1 MGCINKTEIIKSD
14 NSYKSNPDENSR
26 LGIKEDNNN
35 NLHKSNSSKNADN
48 NNKNNNYNNNV
59 SSSNVTSNNNINNYK
74 NKDNTLNSLAS
85 NDYFN
90 NKYVVIGE
98 ISNQH
103 KAGEFKIQL
112 KSDPLEFRCMRK
124 LKKISLEKNNIDA
137 EDSFILEQINLLKKI
152 QHKHISKLY
161 ECITTPSCYFLIMDY
176 CKEGTL
182 DDKLK
187 WSIKYSES
195 QIKYLAFQ
203 LFEAIQYLNRN
214 KLIHT
219 DIKPINILIDE
230 IVKNENDEDLFNIK
244 LLNLDSYGENVE
256 VSNTSNVMMPYYIA
270 PEVIDNK
277 EKITSDIWSV
287 GVIIYQMF
295 YGEVPFNG
303 DNLKELYSNI
313 KSAKITQ
320 NSSSSSAL
328 RDLLN
333 LIFVKDYSKR
343 ITVEK
348 CLEHKWFKIGNKT
361 PADTGIL
368 KKNIIEEI
376 NTDTNFVKNDENNS
390 NSSGLSINKD
400 KSSMKEKT
408 SEENFRSSED
418 KNSDES
424 NHTKQAELKKKKK
437 IPPKTLILGGGRGRK
452 IKKKSKIS
460 PLIKYCILFIKYYIR
475 IYFQKDKEMN
485 KLNNIYLKYKIE
497 KNINIFVNY
506 INCKRIIS
514 FDSFYYNKNDSLNK
528 NLSKNIKEQINNKE
542 ELFKILIQNKKN
554 MIEMNLKTSYG
565 KLKKSSVD
573 EIKNI
578 FKESNSFNLYEI
590 KKYKQYFNEIEFEM
604 EKNKYKEIYL
614 FMDFYKLLINSIN
627 KLYAQYLNNN
637 ISTNVDS
644 NNTFNTMFG
653 FGNKSKESIKNE
665 FSKVNSDNIIS
676 DQSNNYIMS
685 IDIKEQEKNKDTI
698 NDNNNKD
705 NLLHNENNKNSEEG
719 GDAFQNHNFNNVN
732 NKDNKDNEKM
742 TDKNELKDKGVNEI
756 NKLNNNEMSESVNN
770 DKTENENINKL
781 DKSNNKNDNNDIN
794 NYNCNKVYE
803 DNYNNSDDDEFE
815 RRKNDVNRFD
825 PEKFLINIGFS

>member
-1 MGCINKTEIIKSD
+1 M
-14 NSYKSNPDENSR
+14 
-26 LGIKEDNNN
+26 
-35 NLHKSNSSKNADN
+35 
-48 NNKNNNYNNNV
+48 
-59 SSSNVTSNNNINNYK
+59 
-74 NKDNTLNSLAS
+74 
-85 NDYFN
+85 
-90 NKYVVIGE
+90 
-98 ISNQH
+98 
-103 KAGEFKIQL
+103 
-112 KSDPLEFRCMRK
+112 
-124 LKKISLEKNNIDA
+124 
-137 EDSFILEQINLLKKI
+137 
-152 QHKHISKLY
+152 
-161 ECITTPSCYFLIMDY
+161 
-176 CKEGTL
+176 
-182 DDKLK
+182 K

-244 LLNLDSYGENVE
+244 LLNLDSYGESIE
-256 VSNTSNVMMPYYIA
+256 VSNISNVMMPYYIA

-313 KSAKITQ
+313 KNAKITQ
-320 NSSSSSAL
+320 NTSSSSAL

-348 CLEHKWFKIGNKT
+348 CLEHRWFKIGNKT
-361 PADTGIL
+361 PTDTGIL

-376 NTDTNFVKNDENNS
+376 NTDTNFIKNEEKQS
-390 NSSGLSINKD
+390 NSSELSKKKE
-400 KSSMKEKT
+400 KSSMKEKS
-408 SEENFRSSED
+408 SEENFKSSED
-418 KNSDES
+418 KNSDDES
-424 NHTKQAELKKKKK
+424 KHSKPFEQKAKRK
-437 IPPKTLILGGGRGRK
+437 IPPRTLILGGVRSRK
-452 IKKKSKIS
+452 NKNKNKIS
-460 PLIKYCILFIKYYIR
+460 PLIKYSILFIKYYIR
-475 IYFQKDKEMN
+475 IYFQKDKEIN

-514 FDSFYYNKNDSLNK
+514 FDSFYYNQNDSLNK

-653 FGNKSKESIKNE
+653 FVNKSKESIKNE
-665 FSKVNSDNIIS
+665 CSKVNSDNIIS
-676 DQSNNYIMS
+676 DQSNNNILS
-685 IDIKEQEKNKDTI
+685 IDIIKEEQEKNKDTI
-698 NDNNNKD
+698 NDNNNK
-705 NLLHNENNKNSEEG
+705 NCEEG
-719 GDAFQNHNFNNVN
+719 REGNILQNHNVN
-732 NKDNKDNEKM
+732 NKDS
-742 TDKNELKDKGVNEI
+742 DKNELKDKSMNEI
-756 NKLNNNEMSESVNN
+756 SKLNKNEMSGNVNN
-770 DKTENENINKL
+770 DKNKNINKL
-781 DKSNNKNDNNDIN
+781 DKSINKSDNNDIN
-794 NYNCNKVYE
+794 NYNCNNVYE
-803 DNYNNSDDDEFE
+803 DNYNNSDEDEYE
-815 RRKNDVNRFD
+815 KRKNDVNRFD

>member
-14 NSYKSNPDENSR
+14 NSYKSTPDENSR
-26 LGIKEDNNN
+26 HSIKEDNNN
-35 NLHKSNSSKNADN
+35 NNMRKSNSLRNADDKN
-48 NNKNNNYNNNV
+48 NNNNNNNYNNNV

-74 NKDNTLNSLAS
+74 NKDNTINSLAS
-85 NDYFN
+85 NDYFS

-98 ISNQH
+98 ISNQQ

-137 EDSFILEQINLLKKI
+137 EDNFILEQINLLKKI

-161 ECITTPSCYFLIMDY
+161 ECITTPNCYYLIMDY

-203 LFEAIQYLNRN
+203 LFEAIQYLNKN

-244 LLNLDSYGENVE
+244 LLNLDSYGENIE
-256 VSNTSNVMMPYYIA
+256 VSNNSNIMMPYYIA

-320 NSSSSSAL
+320 NSSSSPAL

-333 LIFVKDYSKR
+333 LIFVKDYNKR

-348 CLEHKWFKIGNKT
+348 CLEHSWFKIGNKT
-361 PADTGIL
+361 PIDTGIL

-376 NTDTNFVKNDENNS
+376 NTDTNFIKNEENNS
-390 NSSGLSINKD
+390 NSSELRVNKD

-424 NHTKQAELKKKKK
+424 KHSKPVELKAKRKM
-437 IPPKTLILGGGRGRK
+437 PPRTLILGGGRGRK
-452 IKKKSKIS
+452 CKNKNKSKIS
-460 PLIKYCILFIKYYIR
+460 PLIKYSILFIKYYIR

-514 FDSFYYNKNDSLNK
+514 FDSFYYNQNDSLNK

-554 MIEMNLKTSYG
+554 MIESNLKTSYG

-644 NNTFNTMFG
+644 SNTFNTMFG

-665 FSKVNSDNIIS
+665 FSKVNSDNIIIS
-676 DQSNNYIMS
+676 DQSNNNIMS
-685 IDIKEQEKNKDTI
+685 IDIIKEEQEKNKDTI
-698 NDNNNKD
+698 NDND
-705 NLLHNENNKNSEEG
+705 NNNKNCEVNNTS
-719 GDAFQNHNFNNVN
+719 NVN
-732 NKDNKDNEKM
+732 KENKDNENI
-742 TDKNELKDKGVNEI
+742 TDKNELKGKSVNEI
-756 NKLNNNEMSESVNN
+756 SKLNNNEVSESVNN
-770 DKTENENINKL
+770 GKNENENINKL
-781 DKSNNKNDNNDIN
+781 DKLDKSNNKSDNCDIN
-794 NYNCNKVYE
+794 NYSCNNVCE
-803 DNYNNSDDDEFE
+803 DNNNNSDEDEFE
-815 RRKNDVNRFD
+815 KRKNDVNRFD

>member
-1 MGCINKTEIIKSD
+1 MR
-14 NSYKSNPDENSR
+14 KSNSLRN
-26 LGIKEDNNN
+26 EDNN
-35 NLHKSNSSKNADN
+35 D
-48 NNKNNNYNNNV
+48 KNNNNNNV
-59 SSSNVTSNNNINNYK
+59 SSSNVTSNNNNNNNNNININNYN
-74 NKDNTLNSLAS
+74 NKDNTLESLAS
-85 NDYFN
+85 NEYFN
-90 NKYVVIGE
+90 NKYIFIGE
-98 ISNQH
+98 INNHQ
-103 KAGEFKIQL
+103 KAWEFKIQL
-112 KSDPLEFRCMRK
+112 KSDPFEFRCMRK

-137 EDSFILEQINLLKKI
+137 EDTLILEQINLLKNI

-161 ECITTPSCYFLIMDY
+161 ESITTPSCYFLIMDY

-203 LFEAIQYLNRN
+203 LFEAIQYLNRQ

-244 LLNLDSYGENVE
+244 LLNLDSYGENIE
-256 VSNTSNVMMPYYIA
+256 VSNNSNVVMPYYIA
-270 PEVIDNK
+270 PEVIDHK

-333 LIFVKDYSKR
+333 LIFVKDYRKR

-348 CLEHKWFKIGNKT
+348 CLEHRWFKIGNKT
-361 PADTGIL
+361 PTDTGIL

-376 NTDTNFVKNDENNS
+376 NTDTNCIKNEENNS
-390 NSSGLSINKD
+390 NSSEINIKKERSSI
-400 KSSMKEKT
+400 KEKT

-424 NHTKQAELKKKKK
+424 KHNIKAVELRTKRK
-437 IPPKTLILGGGRGRK
+437 IYPRTLILGVARSQK
-452 IKKKSKIS
+452 YKNKSKIS
-460 PLIKYCILFIKYYIR
+460 PLIKYSIIFIKYYIR
-475 IYFQKDKEMN
+475 IYFQKDKEIN

-497 KNINIFVNY
+497 KNINIFINY

-514 FDSFYYNKNDSLNK
+514 FDSFYYNQNESLNK
-528 NLSKNIKEQINNKE
+528 NLSKNINEQINNKE
-542 ELFKILIQNKKN
+542 ELFKILIQNKKKL
-554 MIEMNLKTSYG
+554 IEMNLKTSYG

-573 EIKNI
+573 EIRNI

-614 FMDFYKLLINSIN
+614 FMDFYKLLINAIN

-644 NNTFNTMFG
+644 NNTFNTNLG
-653 FGNKSKESIKNE
+653 FGNKSKESIKNDC
-665 FSKVNSDNIIS
+665 SKVNSDNIIS
-676 DQSNNYIMS
+676 DQSNNNILS
-685 IDIKEQEKNKDTI
+685 IDIIKEEQEKNKDTI
-698 NDNNNKD
+698 NENNDNNND
-705 NLLHNENNKNSEEG
+705 SLLLNENKNNNIIKNCEEG
-719 GDAFQNHNFNNVN
+719 GEGDKLHNNNDNHVS
-732 NKDNKDNEKM
+732 
-742 TDKNELKDKGVNEI
+742 DKNELKDKSMNEI
-756 NKLNNNEMSESVNN
+756 SNLNNNEMSGIVNN
-770 DKTENENINKL
+770 DKNENINKL
-781 DKSNNKNDNNDIN
+781 DKSKNKNDNKDIN
-794 NYNCNKVYE
+794 NYNCNNVYE
-803 DNYNNSDDDEFE
+803 DNNNNSDEDEFE
-815 RRKNDVNRFD
+815 KRKNDVNRFD

>member
-1 MGCINKTEIIKSD
+1 
-14 NSYKSNPDENSR
+14 
-26 LGIKEDNNN
+26 
-35 NLHKSNSSKNADN
+35 
-48 NNKNNNYNNNV
+48 
-59 SSSNVTSNNNINNYK
+59 
-74 NKDNTLNSLAS
+74 
-85 NDYFN
+85 
-90 NKYVVIGE
+90 
-98 ISNQH
+98 
-103 KAGEFKIQL
+103 
-112 KSDPLEFRCMRK
+112 
-124 LKKISLEKNNIDA
+124 
-137 EDSFILEQINLLKKI
+137 
-152 QHKHISKLY
+152 
-161 ECITTPSCYFLIMDY
+161 
-176 CKEGTL
+176 
-182 DDKLK
+182 
-187 WSIKYSES
+187 
-195 QIKYLAFQ
+195 
-203 LFEAIQYLNRN
+203 
-214 KLIHT
+214 
-219 DIKPINILIDE
+219 
-230 IVKNENDEDLFNIK
+230 
-244 LLNLDSYGENVE
+244 
-256 VSNTSNVMMPYYIA
+256 
-270 PEVIDNK
+270 
-277 EKITSDIWSV
+277 
-287 GVIIYQMF
+287 MF

-320 NSSSSSAL
+320 NSSSSPAL

-348 CLEHKWFKIGNKT
+348 CLEHSWFKIGNKT
-361 PADTGIL
+361 PIDTGIL

-376 NTDTNFVKNDENNS
+376 NTDTNFIKNEENNS
-390 NSSGLSINKD
+390 NSSELRVNKD

-424 NHTKQAELKKKKK
+424 KHSKPVELKAKRKM
-437 IPPKTLILGGGRGRK
+437 PPRTLILGGGRGRK
-452 IKKKSKIS
+452 CKNNNKSKIS
-460 PLIKYCILFIKYYIR
+460 PLIKYSILFIKYYIR

-514 FDSFYYNKNDSLNK
+514 FDSFYYNQNDSLNK

-554 MIEMNLKTSYG
+554 MIESNLKTSYG

-644 NNTFNTMFG
+644 SNTFNTMFG

-665 FSKVNSDNIIS
+665 FSKVNSDNIIIS
-676 DQSNNYIMS
+676 DQSNNNIMS
-685 IDIKEQEKNKDTI
+685 IDIIKEEQEKNKDTI
-698 NDNNNKD
+698 NDND
-705 NLLHNENNKNSEEG
+705 NNNKNCEVNNTS
-719 GDAFQNHNFNNVN
+719 NVN
-732 NKDNKDNEKM
+732 KENKDNENI
-742 TDKNELKDKGVNEI
+742 TDKNELKGKSVNEI
-756 NKLNNNEMSESVNN
+756 SKLNNNEVSESVNN
-770 DKTENENINKL
+770 GKNENENINKL
-781 DKSNNKNDNNDIN
+781 DKLDKSNNKSDNCDIN
-794 NYNCNKVYE
+794 NYSCNNVCE
-803 DNYNNSDDDEFE
+803 DNNNNSDEDEYE
-815 RRKNDVNRFD
+815 KRKNDVNRFD

>member
-14 NSYKSNPDENSR
+14 SFKSTPDEISKHS
-26 LGIKEDNNN
+26 IKEVNKNIQ
-35 NLHKSNSSKNADN
+35 KSNSSRNADN
-48 NNKNNNYNNNV
+48 NNKNNNIGHI
-59 SSSNVTSNNNINNYK
+59 SSSNVMSNNNINDYK
-74 NKDNTLNSLAS
+74 NKDNTLSSLAS

-90 NKYVVIGE
+90 NKYIVIGE
-98 ISNQH
+98 ISNQQ
-103 KAGEFKIQL
+103 KTGEFKIQL
-112 KSDPLEFRCMRK
+112 KSNPLEFRCMRK
-124 LKKISLEKNNIDA
+124 LKKLSIEKGNIDA
-137 EDSFILEQINLLKKI
+137 EDNFILEQINLLKNI

-161 ECITTPSCYFLIMDY
+161 ECITTPTCYFLIMDY

-203 LFEAIQYLNRN
+203 LFEAVQYLNRK

-244 LLNLDSYGENVE
+244 LLNLDSYGENIE
-256 VSNTSNVMMPYYIA
+256 VSNKSNAIMPYYIA
-270 PEVIDNK
+270 PEVIDQK

-313 KSAKITQ
+313 KKAKITQ

-333 LIFVKDYSKR
+333 LIFVKDYNKR

-348 CLEHKWFKIGNKT
+348 CLEHKWFKIGNKS
-361 PADTGIL
+361 PIDTGIL

-376 NTDTNFVKNDENNS
+376 NTDTNFIKNEENNN
-390 NSSGLSINKD
+390 NSSELSINKD

-418 KNSDES
+418 KNSEES
-424 NHTKQAELKKKKK
+424 KHSKPVEVKTKKK
-437 IPPKTLILGGGRGRK
+437 IPPRTIILGKGRGQKNKNR
-452 IKKKSKIS
+452 IS
-460 PLIKYCILFIKYYIR
+460 PLIKYSILFIKYYIR
-475 IYFQKDKEMN
+475 IYFQKDKEIN

-506 INCKRIIS
+506 INCKKIIS
-514 FDSFYYNKNDSLNK
+514 FDSFYYNQNDSLNK

-542 ELFKILIQNKKN
+542 ELFKILIQDKKS
-554 MIEMNLKTSYG
+554 MIEMNLKASYG

-614 FMDFYKLLINSIN
+614 FMDFYKLLINAIN

-637 ISTNVDS
+637 ISTNADS

-676 DQSNNYIMS
+676 DQSNKNIMS
-685 IDIKEQEKNKDTI
+685 IDIIKEVQEKNKDII
-698 NDNNNKD
+698 NDNSNNNDNLLVNENKNNNIIKNCEEKRDTLQNNNKD
-705 NLLHNENNKNSEEG
+705 N
-719 GDAFQNHNFNNVN
+719 DNV
-732 NKDNKDNEKM
+732 D
-742 TDKNELKDKGVNEI
+742 DKNELKDKSKKAISNLNKNEI
-756 NKLNNNEMSESVNN
+756 SENVNKG
-770 DKTENENINKL
+770 KNENINKS
-781 DKSNNKNDNNDIN
+781 DKLNNKNDNNDIN
-794 NYNCNKVYE
+794 NYSCNNVYE
-803 DNYNNSDDDEFE
+803 NDNNNSDEDEFE

-825 PEKFLINIGFS
+825 PEKFLINIGFT

>member
-1 MGCINKTEIIKSD
+1 MGCINKTEIIKSE
-14 NSYKSNPDENSR
+14 NSYKSTPDENSR
-26 LGIKEDNNN
+26 PSIKEDNN
-35 NLHKSNSSKNADN
+35 NLHKSNSSRNVDN
-48 NNKNNNYNNNV
+48 NNKNNNNKV
-59 SSSNVTSNNNINNYK
+59 SSSNVTSNNKINNYK
-74 NKDNTLNSLAS
+74 NKDHTLSSLAS

-90 NKYVVIGE
+90 NKYTIIGE
-98 ISNQH
+98 INSSQ

-112 KSDPLEFRCMRK
+112 KSDPSQLRCMRK

-137 EDSFILEQINLLKKI
+137 EDNYILDQINLLKNI
-152 QHKHISKLY
+152 EHKHISKLY

-203 LFEAIQYLNRN
+203 LFEAIQYLNKK

-244 LLNLDSYGENVE
+244 LLNLDSYGENIE

-348 CLEHKWFKIGNKT
+348 CLEHRWFKIGNKT
-361 PADTGIL
+361 PTDTGIL

-376 NTDTNFVKNDENNS
+376 NTDTNFIKNEEKYS
-390 NSSGLSINKD
+390 NSSDLSINKD

-418 KNSDES
+418 KKSDDSKNS
-424 NHTKQAELKKKKK
+424 KQVEIKNKRK
-437 IPPKTLILGGGRGRK
+437 IPPKTLILGAARRQK
-452 IKKKSKIS
+452 YKNKNKIS
-460 PLIKYCILFIKYYIR
+460 SLIKYSILFIKYYIR
-475 IYFQKDKEMN
+475 IYFQKDKEIN

-497 KNINIFVNY
+497 RNINIFVNY
-506 INCKRIIS
+506 INSKRIIS
-514 FDSFYYNKNDSLNK
+514 FDSFYYNQNDSLNK

-565 KLKKSSVD
+565 KLKKSSVE

-614 FMDFYKLLINSIN
+614 FMDFYKLLINAIN
-627 KLYAQYLNNN
+627 KLYVQYLNNN

-665 FSKVNSDNIIS
+665 FSKVNSDNIVS
-676 DQSNNYIMS
+676 DQSNNNIMS
-685 IDIKEQEKNKDTI
+685 IDIIKEEQEKNKETI
-698 NDNNNKD
+698 NNSD
-705 NLLHNENNKNSEEG
+705 NLLLNENKNNNIIKNCDISDKVGCEEG
-719 GDAFQNHNFNNVN
+719 GDILQNHNDNNVN
-732 NKDNKDNEKM
+732 ENM
-742 TDKNELKDKGVNEI
+742 SDKNGLKDKNI
-756 NKLNNNEMSESVNN
+756 NKINNLNNNEMIRDVNN
-770 DKTENENINKL
+770 DKNKNINRI
-781 DKSNNKNDNNDIN
+781 DKFNNKNDNNDIN
-794 NYNCNKVYE
+794 NYSCNNVCE
-803 DNYNNSDDDEFE
+803 DNSNNSDEDEFE
-815 RRKNDVNRFD
+815 KRKNDVNRFD

>member
-1 MGCINKTEIIKSD
+1 
-14 NSYKSNPDENSR
+14 
-26 LGIKEDNNN
+26 
-35 NLHKSNSSKNADN
+35 
-48 NNKNNNYNNNV
+48 
-59 SSSNVTSNNNINNYK
+59 
-74 NKDNTLNSLAS
+74 
-85 NDYFN
+85 
-90 NKYVVIGE
+90 
-98 ISNQH
+98 
-103 KAGEFKIQL
+103 
-112 KSDPLEFRCMRK
+112 MRK

-244 LLNLDSYGENVE
+244 LLNLDSYGESIE
-256 VSNTSNVMMPYYIA
+256 VSNISNVMMPYYIA

-313 KSAKITQ
+313 KNAKITQ
-320 NSSSSSAL
+320 NTSSSSAL

-348 CLEHKWFKIGNKT
+348 CLEHRWFKIGNKT
-361 PADTGIL
+361 PTDTGIL

-376 NTDTNFVKNDENNS
+376 NTDTNFIKNEEKQS
-390 NSSGLSINKD
+390 NSSELSKKKE
-400 KSSMKEKT
+400 KSSMKEKS
-408 SEENFRSSED
+408 SEENFKSSED
-418 KNSDES
+418 KNSDDES
-424 NHTKQAELKKKKK
+424 KHSKPVEQKAKRK
-437 IPPKTLILGGGRGRK
+437 IPPRTLILGGVRSRK
-452 IKKKSKIS
+452 NKNKNKIS
-460 PLIKYCILFIKYYIR
+460 PLIKYSILFIKYYIR
-475 IYFQKDKEMN
+475 IYFQKDKEIN

-514 FDSFYYNKNDSLNK
+514 FDSFYYNQNDSLNK

-653 FGNKSKESIKNE
+653 LVNKSKESIKNE
-665 FSKVNSDNIIS
+665 CSKVNSDNIIS
-676 DQSNNYIMS
+676 DQSNNNILS
-685 IDIKEQEKNKDTI
+685 IDIIKEEQEKNKDTI
-698 NDNNNKD
+698 NDNNNK
-705 NLLHNENNKNSEEG
+705 NCEEG
-719 GDAFQNHNFNNVN
+719 REGNILQNHNVN
-732 NKDNKDNEKM
+732 NKDS
-742 TDKNELKDKGVNEI
+742 DKNELKDKNMNEI
-756 NKLNNNEMSESVNN
+756 SKLNKNEMSGNVNN
-770 DKTENENINKL
+770 DKNKNINKL
-781 DKSNNKNDNNDIN
+781 DKSINKSDNNDIN
-794 NYNCNKVYE
+794 NYNCNNVYE
-803 DNYNNSDDDEFE
+803 DNYNNSDEDEYE
-815 RRKNDVNRFD
+815 KRKNDVNRFD